1 MGTFLGIHYV
11 NGVLEATGWPK
22 RKSLFNSTAVVDSL
36 ILDMTIGQMIDW
48 AASIGACRPKLA
60 LQILATMFSKVD
72 WGKVGLFDI
81 IKIDDA
87 RQVWNYCG
95 NKNPRKIVN
104 PKQFSKYGESTEAS
118 LLNDKK
124 TLSLL
129 ENYCMESLFW
139 GLNNPD
145 KFLDYFNSERE
156 NQIDR
161 LEEYKKAGLEV
172 NSIPTIEEFL
182 NDGEKIISSYEEKM
196 ARPLLPIPRR
206 LIDDMLQLGLC
217 PSVVDTNSNVPTLDS
232 KNSSA
237 YLDREN
243 MTDTEAEKIFEAW
256 RAFMEVFFKFRA
268 ILLPIPP
275 SFYPYPPEKL
285 LQGLDIMERKFA
297 DAGDNETANH
307 IQITS
312 SCLLPFL
319 KDDEEALELMRKNLN
334 MALERP
340 DLKNTLL
347 EKLHS
352 ERDQWL
358 KLRNEGKIGNYSA

>member
-1 MGTFLGIHYV
+1 
-11 NGVLEATGWPK
+11 
-22 RKSLFNSTAVVDSL
+22 
-36 ILDMTIGQMIDW
+36 MTNIFRY
-48 AASIGACRPKLA
+48 AALPEGH
-60 LQILATMFSKVD
+60 
-72 WGKVGLFDI
+72 
-81 IKIDDA
+81 
-87 RQVWNYCG
+87 
-95 NKNPRKIVN
+95 
-104 PKQFSKYGESTEAS
+104 
-118 LLNDKK
+118 
-124 TLSLL
+124 
-129 ENYCMESLFW
+129 
-139 GLNNPD
+139 
-145 KFLDYFNSERE
+145 DYFNSERE

-206 LIDDMLQLGLC
+206 LIDDMLQLGLKEEL
-217 PSVVDTNSNVPTLDS
+217 VDTNSNVPTLDS